1 MVPVGV
7 RHLLDDERH
16 ALGLRVHRGRAG
28 RVHGAAEELLQQRL
42 GLGLAEAVQ
51 AQTPDQPD
59 ALHVGDEVDRL
70 GRERELLGTDREH
83 EEDRA
88 RGVGAYE
95 VAEQPQAVVVGP
107 LEIVDE
113 DRDRFV
119 ARGRIATAPRS
130 SVRSSLASGGRGRE
144 SGSSC
149 PVIASVHRASEA
161 SAGAGGGSDSLGRP
175 DDRACH
181 QERTAEL
188 LVAGHADRR
197 EPLGRRRLAGREQKP
212 RLADPRLALQR
223 HADEPARGGGG
234 QLLFEGRLSAGRPTS
249 APGERIEGQRRRHCM
264 GGRKRA
270 APGPS
275 SWVFVTT
282 CASERGS

>member
-88 RGVGAYE
+88 RGVGADE

-107 LEIVDE
+107 LEVVDE
-113 DRDRFV
+113 DRDRF
-119 ARGRIATAPRS
+119 RGGEIADRDGAEVERS
-130 SVRSSLASGGRGRE
+130 EQLGVGRQGRE
-144 SGSSC
+144 ARVVLPG
-149 PVIASVHRASEA
+149 HRV
-161 SAGAGGGSDSLGRP
+161 R
-175 DDRACH
+175 
-181 QERTAEL
+181 
-188 LVAGHADRR
+188 
-197 EPLGRRRLAGREQKP
+197 
-212 RLADPRLALQR
+212 
-223 HADEPARGGGG
+223 
-234 QLLFEGRLSAGRPTS
+234 
-249 APGERIEGQRRRHCM
+249 APGE
-264 GGRKRA
+264 
-270 APGPS
+270 
-275 SWVFVTT
+275 
-282 CASERGS
+282 